1 MGERGE
7 MGSQMQHYFSFCLHL
22 HMEDNLRLNKD
33 NLLVTV

>member
-7 MGSQMQHYFSFCLHL
+7 MGSQMQPYFSFYLHL

-33 NLLVTV
+33 NVLVTV